1 MKTFEQDLAEQI
13 MNEHSVW
20 AALLANTNLGN
31 YASSLWNVTLKPEDV
46 TINSD
51 DKTFTFQHA
60 NFQFDVEAGLS
71 FGDDHSQYTKQVS
84 GHGTFQS
91 KDSKTIELKTLNT
104 DKITTIK

>member
-1 MKTFEQDLAEQI
+1 MEFLQHDLAEQI
-13 MNEHSVW
+13 TNYHSVW
-20 AALLANTNLGN
+20 AALLATTNLGN

-46 TINSD
+46 TINRD
-51 DKTFTFQHA
+51 DKTFTFQKA

-71 FGDDHSQYTKQVS
+71 IGDEHSLYTKQVS
-84 GHGTFQS
+84 GYGTFQS